1 MAKRNYSN
9 MTNSSDISDITN
21 SSYGDMTISSYGD
34 NTTKEDNT
42 PDASDDDGYE
52 TDATILNED
61 YDSETERK
69 FNEKEAKKRKML
81 PPSTPPP
88 TIYGPEP
95 STEIRNTFTGS
106 PLYTRFEGIPV
117 PYTRND
123 SKQGKIPLKTSSMQP
138 KLDELPESIQRN
150 LYELLDGGASK
161 SRRRR
166 RRAKKSLRK
175 RRSSRKRKTNKRK
188 KTRSKK

>member
-9 MTNSSDISDITN
+9 MTNSSDISD
-21 SSYGDMTISSYGD
+21 MTISSYGD
-34 NTTKEDNT
+34 NTTKQDNT
-42 PDASDDDGYE
+42 PDASDDDDYDDDGYE

-61 YDSETERK
+61 YDSERERK
-69 FNEKEAKKRKML
+69 FNEKEARKKQKMTL
-81 PPSTPPP
+81 IPSTPPP

-123 SKQGKIPLKTSSMQP
+123 SKQGKIPLKRSGMQP

-166 RRAKKSLRK
+166 RRTKK
-175 RRSSRKRKTNKRK
+175 SSRKRKTNKRR
-188 KTRSKK
+188 KTRARARSKK

>member
-21 SSYGDMTISSYGD
+21 TSYGD

-42 PDASDDDGYE
+42 PDASDDDDGYE

-69 FNEKEAKKRKML
+69 FNEKEARKKRKVRPL
-81 PPSTPPP
+81 PSTPPP

-123 SKQGKIPLKTSSMQP
+123 SKQGKIPLKRSGIQP

-161 SRRRR
+161 SRRKRR
-166 RRAKKSLRK
+166 RSRRRTKKS
-175 RRSSRKRKTNKRK
+175 SCKRKTNKRR
-188 KTRSKK
+188 KTRSRSKK

>member
-21 SSYGDMTISSYGD
+21 TSYGD

-69 FNEKEAKKRKML
+69 FNEKEARKKQKTTL
-81 PPSTPPP
+81 PSTPPP

-123 SKQGKIPLKTSSMQP
+123 SKQGKIPLKRSGMQP

-150 LYELLDGGASK
+150 LYDLLDGGASK

-166 RRAKKSLRK
+166 RRRTKK
-175 RRSSRKRKTNKRK
+175 SSRKRKTNKRRK
-188 KTRSKK
+188 TRTRSKK